1 MQIKL
6 KGIGARLKEARERLG
21 LSQHNFAQVGNV
33 NRMTQGRYEAEVN
46 FPGVDYLYLLSQS
59 GLDVTYVLTGT
70 AEADMTCIYSA
81 EVFAKVMAWVEELSV
96 KHNYPLSPAKRIQ
109 VSLHLYREMVR
120 SEREKA
126 PSLADL
132 LRIAD
137 E

>member
-1 MQIKL
+1 MQIRL

-21 LSQHNFAQVGNV
+21 LSQHNFAQVGGV

-46 FPGVDYLYLLSQS
+46 FPGVDYLYLLSQGGIDAS
-59 GLDVTYVLTGT
+59 YILTGT
-70 AEADMTCIYSA
+70 AEADMTCIDSA
-81 EVFAKVMAWVEELSV
+81 EVLAKVMTWVDDLSA
-96 KHNYPLSPAKRIQ
+96 KHNYPLSPAKRVR
-109 VSLHLYREMVR
+109 VSLRLYREMVQ
-120 SEREKA
+120 SEREKV

>member
-21 LSQHNFAQVGNV
+21 LSQHNFAQVAGV

-59 GLDVTYVLTGT
+59 GIDASYILTGT
-70 AEADMTCIYSA
+70 AEADMTCIESA
-81 EVFAKVMAWVEELSV
+81 EVLAKVMTWVDDLSA
-96 KHNYPLSPAKRIQ
+96 KHNYPLSPVKRVQ

-132 LRIAD
+132 VRIAD

>member
-6 KGIGARLKEARERLG
+6 EGIGARLKEARERVG

-59 GLDVTYVLTGT
+59 GLDVTYILTGI
-70 AEADMTCIYSA
+70 AEAEMTCIYSA
-81 EVFAKVMAWVEELSV
+81 DVFAKVMAWVDDLSA
-96 KHNYPLSPAKRIQ
+96 KHNYPLSPAKRVQ
-109 VSLHLYREMVR
+109 VSLHLYREIVG
-120 SEREKA
+120 SERAVA
-126 PSLADL
+126 PSLADIV
-132 LRIAD
+132 RIAD